1 MKNDTLLKIAGKSI
15 LKNKMRT
22 LLTMLGVIIGVG
34 AVSVLAAVGT
44 GAKSQIQAQIQNLGT
59 NLIVITPGSTS
70 QGGVSQGAQSFNRLS
85 LDDVEALEGQSFLL
99 AGVSPIITSRAQIV
113 GGAGN
118 WVTSADGVDVDY
130 TAIRD
135 WPLTSGSFFGGDDL
149 ASNRKVVVLGSTV
162 SEALFPYEDPVGREI
177 RIRDVPFTVIGVLAP
192 KGQTA
197 SGRDLDDV
205 VLVPFTTAQTR
216 LSGRQFIPQILA
228 STYNPEDIPGAQEEI
243 RGILRDAHGL
253 ARNEADDFE
262 VRNQSELTDTAS
274 ETARIMTLLL
284 SAIAG
289 ISLVVGGIG
298 IMIGYGADPGDRPS
312 AGPGGPGVRRP
323 HPVPGG
329 GGGHEPGRGGG
340 GGGAGVCGQRDRE
353 SRHGLEHH
361 DLPTDRAPGPGVR
374 RWGRG
379 VLRVLSG
386 PAGGGTGSHRGA
398 PVRVTEGLAMVGMW
412 TEYSGWVGDVGRR
425 GQGITEGHRR
435 RAPGKR
441 KPRGPGD

>member
-1 MKNDTLLKIAGKSI
+1 MRNDILLKIAGKSI

-44 GAKSQIQAQIQNLGT
+44 GARSQIEEQIQNLGT
-59 NLIVITPGSTS
+59 NLIVITAGSTS

-85 LDDVEALEGQSFLL
+85 LEDVDALEAQAFLL

-113 GGAGN
+113 GGSGN

-130 TAIRD
+130 TDIRD
-135 WPLTSGSFFGGDDL
+135 WPLAGGSFFVDDDL
-149 ASNRKVVVLGSTV
+149 SGNRKVVVLGSTV
-162 SEALFPYEDPVGREI
+162 AEALFPYDDPVGQEI
-177 RIRDVPFTVIGVLAP
+177 RVRDVPFTVIGLLAP

-205 VLVPFTTAQTR
+205 VLVPYTTAQTR

-228 STYNPEDIPGAQEEI
+228 STYTPEDIPGAQEEI
-243 RGILRDAHGL
+243 RAILRDAHGL
-253 ARNEADDFE
+253 AVNEADDFE

-298 IMIGYGADPGDRPS
+298 IMNIMLVSVTERTREIGLRLALGA
-312 AGPGGPGVRRP
+312 
-323 HPVPGG
+323 
-329 GGGHEPGRGGG
+329 RGG
-340 GGGAGVCGQRDRE
+340 D
-353 SRHGLEHH
+353 
-361 DLPTDRAPGPGVR
+361 
-374 RWGRG
+374 
-379 VLRVLSG
+379 VLTQFLVEAVVMSL
-386 PAGGGTGSHRGA
+386 AGGMIGVALGFAGSEVVGAVTGWNTMIS
-398 PVRVTEGLAMVGMW
+398 PQIVLLALGFAGGVGVFFGF
-412 TEYSGWVGDVGRR
+412 YPA
-425 GQGITEGHRR
+425 R
-435 RAPGKR
+435 RAAALDPIEALR
-441 KPRGPGD
+441 YE